1 MIKRNLLLIGLTAL
15 LSACGFQLRGTGDV
29 QFTLNELNVTARNA
43 YGDTVKQLTE
53 TLETN
58 NVKVHAGAPYTLAL
72 TNEQETRRS
81 ASYTSSAQ
89 TAENELTTRLD
100 YEIRGGSD
108 QLVLMSNQLEVQS
121 FQTQD
126 GNNLIGSDQESNQ
139 LRQEMRRDLI
149 NQLVLR
155 LQLIT
160 PAQLDALLQTAEA
173 KAQAEAQAAAE
184 AAEAERQRQDA
195 QPQQSPLEIPAQ

>member
-29 QFTLNELNVTARNA
+29 QFTLTELNVTARNA
-43 YGDTVKQLTE
+43 YGETVKQVTE
-53 TLETN
+53 TLEN
-58 NVKVHAGAPYTLAL
+58 NKVKVNAGAPYTLAL
-72 TNEQETRRS
+72 VNEQETQRS

-100 YEIRGGSD
+100 YEIRGGSKN
-108 QLVLMSNQLEVQS
+108 LLLLNNQLEVRS
-121 FQTQD
+121 IQTRD
-126 GNNLIGSDQESNQ
+126 GNNIVGSDEEMAQ

-149 NQLVLR
+149 NQLMLR

-173 KAQAEAQAAAE
+173 KAQAEADAEE
-184 AAEAERQRQDA
+184 AARQRQA
-195 QPQQSPLEIPAQ
+195 AEPQQSPMEIPAQ